1 MFRGIGFNQTGCPL
15 YFNRTRHGCLE
26 GNGREKLQSVK
37 LEANFSIPKLSEI
50 LAVIKNSRQNCIK
63 CLENRFFKHFVVD
76 KLC

>member
-1 MFRGIGFNQTGCPL
+1 MFRDIGFNQTGCPL

-50 LAVIKNSRQNCIK
+50 LAVIKKLTLKLYKMSGKPILQSSRQM
-63 CLENRFFKHFVVD
+63 
-76 KLC
+76 